1 MPPRPKT
8 PMEKYKAGLPLTA
21 SEKMVVNRILE
32 RNRLKKINIGNKYS
46 KGAAG
51 MTARDRKLLKEKKER
66 LKKKKNKGAGK
77 GKAPKVRQGKMKTYT
92 Y

>member
-32 RNRLKKINIGNKYS
+32 RNRLKKTTPSIILIWAI
-46 KGAAG
+46 KGF
-51 MTARDRKLLKEKKER
+51 
-66 LKKKKNKGAGK
+66 
-77 GKAPKVRQGKMKTYT
+77 
-92 Y
+92 